1 MFGLKK
7 EKKSPAPSPRLS
19 RDSVRGESLRQ
30 VKSVGTSDPVV
41 KNLSRVAAGSV
52 LVRPVVSEKALGG
65 EGSGKYMFRVRGEAT
80 KPEVKKEIERLYR
93 VKVTKINMITVQARP
108 VFFRGRTNYRSGF
121 KKTVVKLAAGQKIEV
136 LPKQ

>member
-7 EKKSPAPSPRLS
+7 EKKSPAPERS
-19 RDSVRGESLRQ
+19 SVRGESLRQ
-30 VKSVGTSDPVV
+30 VKAVGTSDQVV

-65 EGSGKYMFRVRGEAT
+65 EGGGKYMFRVRGEAT
-80 KPEVKKEIERLYR
+80 KPEVKKEIEKLYR
-93 VKVTKINMITVQARP
+93 VKVTKINMITVQPRP